1 MKKVININFQG
12 RVVPIEESAYEL
24 LKQYTDSLRVY
35 FANEEG
41 RDEIINDIESR
52 IGELFQERITKGT
65 TCITDEDVNAIINNM
80 GRPKDFADVDS
91 DSTYVEPDPS
101 QPYTG
106 PTPNVFSRKLYRDA
120 NNKIIGGV
128 CSGIA
133 AYFGIEPI
141 IVRLVFIFSGIG
153 FLAYILLWAF
163 VPSST
168 NLRNGVRKRLYRN
181 ADDKLIAGVCSGI
194 GSYFNISSWI
204 PRVLFVIP
212 FISFIFRWGEFG
224 PLTIP
229 HFLSFSFSPG
239 TLLIYII
246 LWMVIPEAKSTSEKL
261 EMKGEKVDMNSIK
274 NSVME
279 DMKDVQQRMSKM
291 GKEARDIAVEKSK
304 IMGSEIGY
312 AAKRTGRSFGDVI
325 VFLVKAF
332 GYFIIGCVALSL
344 IVALFSLAIVSIGLF
359 PLKAYLLNDGWQSTY
374 AWGTLL
380 FFIGIPVIGIITF
393 IIRRIAKI
401 RSRNN
406 LMRWSFIAL
415 WLLGV
420 FCFVALI
427 VSLGRDFKSTNTVF
441 EQEIPLTSS
450 AYNRMEVST
459 NSSTRFYNNNSF
471 LHLEPF
477 ANFDEDTAYVN
488 NVKIR
493 ITKSNTD
500 SFRIT
505 MMKVCNGRSRRF
517 ADTLANKIVYNISQV
532 DSLLLLDKGIA
543 ITREDKFRNQ
553 HIVITIAVPEGKIIN
568 INKKLSW
575 RNWVHFNG
583 PWRPDEWEWNSDWDN
598 SEMNG
603 WENHYG
609 KDLIMKADGLYT
621 LDGKRADKY
630 WDNGTPR
637 DENEWNNNDNNNKP
651 ELDSLPGGYRYDETQ
666 KAIDSLQNLKE
677 KQVQKMT
684 DSLKKVKD
692 DIERSLEKLEE
703 SKTPNQQAFT
713 PPFHDRRLNFVL
725 HI

>member
-12 RVVPIEESAYEL
+12 RVVPIEETAFEL
-24 LKQYTDSLRVY
+24 LKQYTDSLRMY

-52 IGELFQERITKGT
+52 IGELFQERLSKGS
-65 TCITDEDVNAIINNM
+65 TCITDDDVNAIINNM

-91 DSTYVEPDPS
+91 ENDYTRTESS
-101 QPYTG
+101 QTFTG
-106 PTPNVFSRKLYRDA
+106 PAQNVFAKKLYRDA

-141 IVRLVFIFSGIG
+141 IVRLVFIFSGVG

-163 VPSST
+163 VPIST
-168 NLRNGVRKRLYRN
+168 NLQNGVRKRLYRN
-181 ADDKLIAGVCSGI
+181 ADEKLIAGVCSGI
-194 GSYFNISSWI
+194 ASYFNISVWI
-204 PRVLFVIP
+204 PRVLFIVP
-212 FISFIFRWGEFG
+212 FISFFFRWGDFG

-239 TLLIYII
+239 TILVYII
-246 LWMVIPEAKSTSEKL
+246 LWMVIPEAKSTAEKL

-279 DMKDVQQRMSKM
+279 EMKDVQQRMSRM
-291 GKEARDIAVEKSK
+291 GKEARATAIERSK
-304 IMGSEIGY
+304 VMGSEIGY
-312 AAKRTGRSFGDVI
+312 AAKRTGRSLGDVI
-325 VFLVKAF
+325 VFLAKAF
-332 GYFIIGCVALSL
+332 AYFIVGCVALSL
-344 IVALFSLAIVSIGLF
+344 IIALFALAIVSIGLF
-359 PLKAYLLNDGWQSTY
+359 PLKAYLLNDGWQSAY

-401 RSRNN
+401 KSKNN

-415 WLLGV
+415 WLLGIV
-420 FCFVALI
+420 CFASLI
-427 VSLGRDFKSTNTVF
+427 VSVGRDFKSTNTMHEEVV
-441 EQEIPLTSS
+441 QLS
-450 AYNRMEVST
+450 APGVNRLEVST
-459 NSSTRFYNNNSF
+459 NSTANYYRGNTF
-471 LHLEPF
+471 LHFEPF

-493 ITKSNTD
+493 ITKSRND
-500 SFRIT
+500 SFNVSL
-505 MMKVCNGRSRRF
+505 MKVCNGRSRRY
-517 ADTLANKIVYNISQV
+517 ADTLANKIVYNINQV

-543 ITREDKFRNQ
+543 INREDKFRNQ
-553 HIVITIAVPEGKIIN
+553 HVIVTIAVPEGKIIN
-568 INKKLSW
+568 INKKLTW
-575 RNWVHFNG
+575 RNYEHING
-583 PWRPDEWEWNSDWDN
+583 PWNDNEWEWNNEWDD
-598 SEMNG
+598 SEVDG

-609 KDLIMKADGLYT
+609 QDLIMKADGLYT

-630 WDNGTPR
+630 WDNGTSR
-637 DENEWNNNDNNNKP
+637 DENDWDDNNNYNS
-651 ELDSLPGGYRYDETQ
+651 ERDTLTDGYRYDETQ
-666 KAIDSLQNLKE
+666 KTIDSLQNLKE
-677 KQVQKMT
+677 RQMQKMK

-692 DIERSLEKLEE
+692 DIERSLEKLDEN
-703 SKTPNQQAFT
+703 KTPDQQAFT
-713 PPFHDRRLNFVL
+713 PPFHDRRLNFFL

>member
-12 RVVPIEESAYEL
+12 RVVPIEETAFEL
-24 LKQYTDSLRVY
+24 LKQYTDSLRMY

-91 DSTYVEPDPS
+91 DSNYVEPDPS
-101 QPYTG
+101 RPFTG
-106 PTPNVFSRKLYRDA
+106 PVTPNVFSRKLYRDA

-163 VPSST
+163 VPSSN
-168 NLRNGVRKRLYRN
+168 NLKNGVRKRLFRN
-181 ADDKLIAGVCSGI
+181 PDEKLIAGVCSGI

-204 PRVLFVIP
+204 PRILFVIP

-279 DMKDVQQRMSKM
+279 EMKDVQQRMSKM
-291 GKEARDIAVEKSK
+291 GKEARATAVERSK
-304 IMGSEIGY
+304 VMGSEIGY
-312 AAKRTGRSFGDVI
+312 AAKRTGRSLGDVI
-325 VFLVKAF
+325 VFIAKAF
-332 GYFIIGCVALSL
+332 AYFIVGCVALSL
-344 IVALFSLAIVSIGLF
+344 ILALFSLAIVSIGLF
-359 PLKAYLLNDGWQSTY
+359 PLKAYLFNDGWQSAY

-401 RSRNN
+401 KSKNN

-415 WLLGV
+415 WLLGI
-420 FCFVALI
+420 FCFVSLI
-427 VSLGRDFKSTNTVF
+427 VSVGRDFKSTNTIREEAV
-441 EQEIPLTSS
+441 QLPYPDVSRL
-450 AYNRMEVST
+450 EVST
-459 NSSTRFYNNNSF
+459 NSTADYYRGNRFLDF
-471 LHLEPF
+471 QPF

-488 NVKIR
+488 NLKVR
-493 ITKSNTD
+493 VTKSKND
-500 SFRIT
+500 SFNVTLI
-505 MMKVCNGRSRRF
+505 KVCNGRSRRY
-517 ADTLANKIVYNISQV
+517 ADTLANKIVYNINQV

-543 ITREDKFRNQ
+543 INRQDKFRNQ
-553 HIVITIAVPEGKIIN
+553 HVIITIAVPEGKVIN
-568 INKKLSW
+568 INKKLGW
-575 RNWVHFNG
+575 RNYAHFNG
-583 PWRPDEWEWNSDWDN
+583 PWNGNDWDWDN
-598 SEMNG
+598 NNWDDNEVDG

-609 KDLIMKADGLYT
+609 QDLLMKADGLYT
-621 LDGKRADKY
+621 PDGKRADKY

-637 DENEWNNNDNNNKP
+637 DDNDWDNHNNNKA
-651 ELDSLPGGYRYDETQ
+651 ERDTISGGYRYDETQ
-666 KAIDSLQNLKE
+666 KTIDSLQILKE
-677 KQVQKMT
+677 TQMQKMK

-692 DIERSLEKLEE
+692 DI
-703 SKTPNQQAFT
+703 
-713 PPFHDRRLNFVL
+713 
-725 HI
+725 